1 MSIFNLVP
9 KELLEFFGAACFS
22 ARLWFSVGKKFLLF
36 TIDEVFLSFL

>member
-22 ARLWFSVGKKFLLF
+22 ARLWFSVGKKF